1 MAVFLA
7 GIAAGMVLTQRL
19 RSEGPVVS
27 RIAFKTKPGPSYR
40 VCFQT
45 PRDDSF
51 DVALVDVDGVRVRTL
66 ASGVELRGEA
76 SPDKGSA
83 HCFDWDGLDDRGDAA
98 PAGNYRLSLV
108 LRGEGRSVVSG
119 EKLRLSEPVPASV
132 TAPRPRAEGY
142 P

>member
-1 MAVFLA
+1 MALFLA

-27 RIAFKTKPGPSYR
+27 RIAFKEKAAAGYR

-51 DVALVDVDGVRVRTL
+51 DVALVDEEGARVRVL
-66 ASGVELRGEA
+66 ASGAELEGDT
-76 SPDKGSA
+76 SPDKDSA
-83 HCFDWDGLDDRGDAA
+83 HCFDWDGLDDAGTPA
-98 PAGNYRLSLV
+98 PPGNYRLSLV

-119 EKLRLSEPVPASV
+119 EKLQVAE
-132 TAPRPRAEGY
+132 TAPEPEPAAG